1 MSPAP
6 APDFASEV
14 KICGLNACLA
24 IFARRREDIVRAYVT
39 RPRMPQAA
47 ELMSWCADARRAY
60 HIVTDEDLEKL
71 TQSSH
76 HEGICLLVR
85 RPEMPKLSFFADRES
100 RSKGPSCLLLL
111 ENVGNPHNLG
121 AIVRVAAHFGVSGI
135 LAAGDTASLSA
146 AVHRTAEGGLEH
158 VPVIRIGDPVAAVAL
173 FRESG
178 YTSVATSSHTGETLG
193 QSPLPGKTL
202 FLLGSENEG
211 LTPRLLAAAAQCVRI
226 PGTGAVE
233 SLNVATAT
241 AVLLA
246 EFRRVYPC
254 A

>member
-1 MSPAP
+1 MTRPT
-6 APDFASEV
+6 PDFANEA

-24 IFARRREDIVRAYVT
+24 IFARRPEDIVRAYLT
-39 RPRMPQAA
+39 HPRMPQAA
-47 ELMSWCADARRAY
+47 ELMSWCAKARRAY

-71 TQSSH
+71 TQSRH

-85 RPEMPKLSFFADRES
+85 RAEMPKLGFFAGRE
-100 RSKGPSCLLLL
+100 RLAPGPCCLLLL
-111 ENVGNPHNLG
+111 ENVENPHNLG
-121 AIVRVAAHFGVSGI
+121 AIVRVAAHFGVNGI

-158 VPVIRIGDPVAAVAL
+158 VPVIRIGDPVAAVAM
-173 FRESG
+173 FRDSG
-178 YTSVATSSHTGETLG
+178 YTSVATSSHTGETLA
-193 QSPLPGKTL
+193 QSPLPEKSL
-202 FLLGSENEG
+202 FLLGSESEG
-211 LTPRLLAAAAQCVRI
+211 LSSRLLAAAAQCVRI

-246 EFRRVYPC
+246 EFRRAYPC